1 MSQRGT
7 VIIFPRAAAQFA
19 QLGGAAT
26 RPGISRGSGDGD
38 EENLDAPEPFTLK
51 HNITG
56 FIDRCLGETSQVC
69 AGLCWHTRTL
79 FSVLPLARAA
89 QHCCTQHSPVA
100 RAGNDQCVPGLR
112 RRPAPLAP

>member
-38 EENLDAPEPFTLK
+38 EENLDAPEPFTLVSL
-51 HNITG
+51 TDVSERRLR
-56 FIDRCLGETSQVC
+56 FLLGC
-69 AGLCWHTRTL
+69 ALLHTTFSSVTTRTGRAYRHTKCR
-79 FSVLPLARAA
+79 SPAIVGALATPRTRFDKATHVSR
-89 QHCCTQHSPVA
+89 QGSE
-100 RAGNDQCVPGLR
+100 
-112 RRPAPLAP
+112 